1 MCIAAC
7 DGGFHTIGTIYAQ
20 DRTTLSKCT
29 IGLKSPSEVL
39 TCCDTA
45 LTPPK
50 FDVHFTVAPSSNSYK
65 VVLACAGFRP
75 EERAFKYGE
84 DVSPSKPLDLG
95 VVILRPFVARISD
108 FSTAEQEALTKQY
121 DPSTLVEVTKIS
133 DLPSDLKTRFKAW
146 LGPQRA
152 NLPVAN
158 QKGDDPS
165 ELLGGFIVA
174 GVNDSSALVAYE
186 EYGYVPTTHA
196 TAYVHAKSDWIAVR
210 KWDDVGYPK
219 TLNELRLSL
228 ERFARP
234 VSGH

>member
-7 DGGFHTIGTIYAQ
+7 DGGFHASGTIYAQ

-29 IGLKSPSEVL
+29 IGLKGPPEAL

-50 FDVHFTVAPSSNSYK
+50 FDVHFTVAPSPNSYK

-75 EERAFKYGE
+75 EERAFRYG
-84 DVSPSKPLDLG
+84 DNASPSKLLELG
-95 VVILRPFVARISD
+95 AVILRPFVARMSD
-108 FSTAEQEALTKQY
+108 FSIAEQATLAKQY

-133 DLPSDLKTRFKAW
+133 DLPSDLKTHFKAW

-152 NLPVAN
+152 NLPLAY
-158 QKGDDPS
+158 QKDDDPS

-174 GVNDSSALVAYE
+174 GVSDSSA
-186 EYGYVPTTHA
+186 P
-196 TAYVHAKSDWIAVR
+196 R
-210 KWDDVGYPK
+210 
-219 TLNELRLSL
+219 
-228 ERFARP
+228 
-234 VSGH
+234 